1 MRSTFVCMYAALAV
15 FPAAVSAQEAASPLP
30 LIEIPAFSET
40 VSVQQRGDAADDP
53 EIWRNAAEPAK
64 SLIFVTDKKTGLF
77 VLDLA
82 GQPINTFP
90 VGRLNNIDLR
100 DGWNADGK
108 NLVLAGVSDRT
119 RLGITFFQL
128 DPATL
133 AVSHLADS
141 FIQTDLGDPYGLCMY
156 RSRTSNT
163 LYAFVSGK
171 DGSVRQYALS
181 PRAGGGVDSRLER
194 SFEVGSTAEGCVAD
208 DRTGILYFAEE
219 ARGVWRYSAEPS
231 GGDARTLIAGVDGVN
246 LIPDLEGLTL
256 APEGENGGRLV
267 LSVQGDSAFAVISLP
282 DEKLTGRFR
291 ITANPDKGV
300 DEVTETDGVA
310 VSLGDFGPDFP
321 GGLLVTQD
329 DANGVGEAQ
338 NFKLIQWD
346 KVIGALKA
354 GR

>member
-1 MRSTFVCMYAALAV
+1 V
-15 FPAAVSAQEAASPLP
+15 
-30 LIEIPAFSET
+30 
-40 VSVQQRGDAADDP
+40 
-53 EIWRNAAEPAK
+53 
-64 SLIFVTDKKTGLF
+64 
-77 VLDLA
+77 
-82 GQPINTFP
+82 
-90 VGRLNNIDLR
+90 
-100 DGWNADGK
+100 DGK

-128 DPATL
+128 DPETL
-133 AVSHLADS
+133 TVSHLASS

-156 RSRTSNT
+156 RSRASGT

-171 DGSVRQYALS
+171 NGSVRQYALS
-181 PRAGGGVDSRLER
+181 PRAGGGVDSKLER

-219 ARGVWRYSAEPS
+219 AIGVWRYSAEPS

-256 APEGENGGRLV
+256 APEGENGGRLL

-310 VSLGDFGPDFP
+310 VSLGNFGPDFP
-321 GGLLVTQD
+321 TGLLVAQD

-338 NFKLIQWD
+338 NFKLVQWD
-346 KVIGALKA
+346 KVVGALEA